1 MSKKIQNLDWPE
13 SEHPELD
20 RVLRSLGHHSPSR
33 AFTDRVMIRLAAAT
47 PVASRIRAVSRRPA
61 KLPWIFAGSFATA
74 SAVSLAILLTLLGS
88 GAFQIRTLGAAAA
101 GAFSTIWEA
110 WIWQLGTAI
119 PEAARAVT
127 GDLAILPTAAAAVG
141 LWWLITIVS
150 AVGLYRVLGSF
161 EPGRNTS
168 HALR

>member
-1 MSKKIQNLDWPE
+1 CHGVPTN
-13 SEHPELD
+13 
-20 RVLRSLGHHSPSR
+20 RSRSSLEVSS
-33 AFTDRVMIRLAAAT
+33 LAAT

-161 EPGRNTS
+161 EPGRKTS